1 MSNSSMSTS
10 GASYMCTSGDSL
22 INSSYGSVQ
31 PQELLARFVC
41 SLFGKKYSPSF
52 YCGYLH
58 SCSLYTFVAHFFLLI
73 VLDFIMKYIFRCFLS
88 TNIEADMR

>member
-31 PQELLARFVC
+31 PQELLARFVY
-41 SLFGKKYSPSF
+41 SLFGKKCSPSF
-52 YCGYLH
+52 IAATCIYV
-58 SCSLYTFVAHFFLLI
+58 LY
-73 VLDFIMKYIFRCFLS
+73 MLS
-88 TNIEADMR
+88 